1 VRPLCAI
8 KAFVLV
14 LAFSYLS
21 IQTAFGSQALQDSL
35 RSLAGNPEFV
45 DLSTIPGIV
54 VDLKYATTDNFMKEN
69 LYGDFRTAFLHRI
82 AAEKLRVASAALRQ
96 LKPGWKLLVFDA
108 LRPRSVQRKLWD
120 KVRGTAQQPYV
131 ANPEKGSIHNFGFA
145 VDLSLIDEDRKAVDM
160 GSKFD
165 DFSKL
170 SEPGLEEEFLKA
182 GKLNAAQ
189 VSNRRILR
197 KVMTEAG
204 FQQQPNEWWHY
215 DALPARE
222 VRVKYSIVE

>member
-1 VRPLCAI
+1 MKHLYAI
-8 KAFVLV
+8 KTFVAV
-14 LAFSYLS
+14 LAYLCLS
-21 IQTAFGSQALQDSL
+21 VQTASGSQALQDSL
-35 RSLAGNPEFV
+35 RSLAENPAFV
-45 DLSTIPGIV
+45 NLSIIPGV
-54 VDLKYATTDNFMKEN
+54 EVDLKYATTDNFMKEN
-69 LYGDFRTAFLHRI
+69 LYGEFRVAFLHRI
-82 AAEKLRVASAALRQ
+82 AAEKLRLATVVLLQ
-96 LKPGWKLLVFDA
+96 LKPGWKFLVFDA

-120 KVRGTAQQPYV
+120 KVRGTDQQPYV

-145 VDLSLIDEDRKAVDM
+145 VDLSLINEDGKEVDM

-170 SEPGLEEEFLKA
+170 SEPALEEEFLKT
-182 GKLNAAQ
+182 GKLTAVQ
-189 VSNRRILR
+189 VNNRRTLR

-222 VRVKYSIVE
+222 VRVKYPIVE